1 MRKHKSLRSHLVE
14 AAWMAIRKD
23 PAMMAEYLRLCK
35 RMKGHK
41 AAVRIA
47 RKLLRRIRAV
57 LLSQK
62 MYVKG
67 ISGNLTAEQI
77 EAPELPAPKVKGRP
91 KKVPAPA
98 AGHHATS

>member
-1 MRKHKSLRSHLVE
+1 
-14 AAWMAIRKD
+14 
-23 PAMMAEYLRLCK
+23 
-35 RMKGHK
+35 MKGHK

-77 EAPELPAPKVKGRP
+77 EAPGLAAPKVIGRP
-91 KKVPAPA
+91 KKVSAPA
-98 AGHHATS
+98 AGHHVTS